1 MKPQKLFI
9 EAFTEGDEWD
19 GIPEISITVGP
30 EGGPFAPPANP
41 LSVVTMRFK
50 KASDVQP
57 NAVVEISSA
66 TAGQITITNAATWTF
81 SIPPQI
87 VALLAYGKWK
97 WRIRCKDNTATG
109 KPKTYLADEVEIL
122 ETV

>member
-1 MKPQKLFI
+1 MKFAPLKL
-9 EAFTEGDEWD
+9 ESFTEGDEWD
-19 GIPEISITVGP
+19 GVPSISITVGP

-50 KASDVQP
+50 KTGSVQSE
-57 NAVVEISSA
+57 VVELTSA

-81 SIPPQI
+81 SIPAQI
-87 VALLAYGKWK
+87 VPGLTSGKWMF
-97 WRIRCKDNTATG
+97 RIKCKDNTATG
-109 KPKTYLADEVEIL
+109 KPKTYLGDELVVL